1 MLSTDQARIEKLA
14 RRRAKA
20 KLGWFAHAAIYALV
34 NFGLI
39 ALSLA
44 NGRSWAIYPLLG
56 WGVGLLAH
64 GLSVWMLPPGGAL
77 LGRMVER
84 ERAKLAAGAKGD
96 PW

>member
-1 MLSTDQARIEKLA
+1 MTTEQARIDKLA
-14 RRRAKA
+14 LRRAKA
-20 KLGWFAHAAIYALV
+20 KLGWFVHAAIYALV
-34 NFGLI
+34 NLGLI

-64 GLSVWMLPPGGAL
+64 GMSVWVFAPGGNL
-77 LGRMVER
+77 MEGMVQR
-84 ERAKLAAGAKGD
+84 ERARLVAKAE

>member
-1 MLSTDQARIEKLA
+1 MTTEQARIDKLA
-14 RRRAKA
+14 LRRAKA
-20 KLGWFAHAAIYALV
+20 KLGWFVHAAIYALV
-34 NFGLI
+34 NLGLI

-84 ERAKLAAGAKGD
+84 ERARLAAAAKGD

>member
-1 MLSTDQARIEKLA
+1 MTTEQARIEKLA
-14 RRRAKA
+14 LRRAKA
-20 KLGWFAHAAIYALV
+20 KLGWFVHAAVYALV
-34 NFGLI
+34 NLGLI

-84 ERAKLAAGAKGD
+84 ERARLAAGAKGD

>member
-1 MLSTDQARIEKLA
+1 MSTEQARIDKLA
-14 RRRAKA
+14 LRRAKA
-20 KLGWFAHAAIYALV
+20 KLGWFVHAAIYALV
-34 NFGLI
+34 NVGLI

>member
-1 MLSTDQARIEKLA
+1 MPPNKHASNKLA

-20 KLGWFAHAAIYALV
+20 KLGWFIHAAIYVVV
-34 NFGLI
+34 NLGLI

-44 NGRSWAIYPLLG
+44 NGRSWAIFPLLG

-64 GLSVWMLPPGGAL
+64 GLSVWLLPPGGAL
-77 LGRMVER
+77 LGTHG
-84 ERAKLAAGAKGD
+84 RARARQAAAGTKGD

>member
-1 MLSTDQARIEKLA
+1 MTTEQARIEKLA
-14 RRRAKA
+14 LRRAKA
-20 KLGWFAHAAIYALV
+20 KLGWCAHAAIYALV
-34 NFGLI
+34 NLGLV

-56 WGVGLLAH
+56 WGIGLLAH

-84 ERAKLAAGAKGD
+84 ERTRLAAGAKGD

>member
-1 MLSTDQARIEKLA
+1 MTTEQARIDKLA
-14 RRRAKA
+14 LRRAKA
-20 KLGWFAHAAIYALV
+20 KLGWFVHAAIYALV
-34 NFGLI
+34 NLGLI

-84 ERAKLAAGAKGD
+84 ERARLAAAKGD

>member
-1 MLSTDQARIEKLA
+1 MTTEQARIDKLA
-14 RRRAKA
+14 LRRAKA
-20 KLGWFAHAAIYALV
+20 KLGWFVHAAIYALV
-34 NFGLI
+34 NLGLI

-84 ERAKLAAGAKGD
+84 ERARLAAGTKGD

>member
-1 MLSTDQARIEKLA
+1 MSIDQARIEKLA
-14 RRRAKA
+14 LRRAKA
-20 KLGWFAHAAIYALV
+20 KLGWFAHAAVYTLV
-34 NFGLI
+34 NLGLV

-84 ERAKLAAGAKGD
+84 ERARLAAGAKGD

>member
-1 MLSTDQARIEKLA
+1 MTTEQARIEKLA
-14 RRRAKA
+14 LRRAKA
-20 KLGWFAHAAIYALV
+20 KLGWFAHAAIYVLV
-34 NFGLI
+34 NLGLV

-44 NGRSWAIYPLLG
+44 NGRNWAIYPLLG

-84 ERAKLAAGAKGD
+84 ERARLAAGAKGD

>member
-1 MLSTDQARIEKLA
+1 MTTEQARIDKLA
-14 RRRAKA
+14 LRRAKA
-20 KLGWFAHAAIYALV
+20 KLGWFVHAAIYALV
-34 NFGLI
+34 NLGLI

-56 WGVGLLAH
+56 WGVGVLAH

-84 ERAKLAAGAKGD
+84 ERARLAAGAKGD

>member
-1 MLSTDQARIEKLA
+1 MPTEQSRIERLA
-14 RRRAKA
+14 LRRAKA
-20 KLGWFAHAAIYALV
+20 KLGWFSHAAIYAIV
-34 NFGLI
+34 NLGLI
-39 ALSLA
+39 ALSAA

-64 GLSVWMLPPGGAL
+64 GASVWMLPPGGAL

-84 ERAKLAAGAKGD
+84 ERAKLASGANGD

>member
-1 MLSTDQARIEKLA
+1 VTTEQARIDKLA
-14 RRRAKA
+14 LRRAKA
-20 KLGWFAHAAIYALV
+20 KLGWFVHAAIYALV
-34 NFGLI
+34 NLGLI

-84 ERAKLAAGAKGD
+84 ERARLAAGAKGD

>member
-1 MLSTDQARIEKLA
+1 MTTEQARIDKLA
-14 RRRAKA
+14 LRRAKA
-20 KLGWFAHAAIYALV
+20 KLGWFVHAAIYALV
-34 NFGLI
+34 NLGLI

-44 NGRSWAIYPLLG
+44 NGRSWAIYPLHG

-84 ERAKLAAGAKGD
+84 ERARLAAGTKGD